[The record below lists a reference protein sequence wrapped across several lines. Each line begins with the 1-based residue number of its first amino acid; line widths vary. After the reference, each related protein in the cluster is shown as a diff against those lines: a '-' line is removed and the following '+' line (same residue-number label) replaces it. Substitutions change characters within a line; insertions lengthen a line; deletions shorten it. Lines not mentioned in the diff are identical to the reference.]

1 MKLTDKVVRT
11 LTPTAKHSFIVYD
24 SGHSDAIAGFGIR
37 VTRRGVKSW
46 IFNFRAR
53 LIGIERRLTIGSA
66 SAWSAE
72 QAREEAK
79 GLRRIVEQGGDP
91 LQERQDERD
100 EPDCNQLFDRYEAE
114 HAPRKRSAASDTMML
129 RQWLRPEL
137 GRMKVRD
144 VTFADID
151 RLHRRITDHR
161 TPIRANRTLALA
173 SKCFSLAIRWQWRET
188 NPCRGVERNHE
199 DPRERFLSAEELE
212 RFIAAL
218 NVSKHP
224 SRNIVKLALL
234 TGARRGEILSMRWRH
249 VDVAVGVWTKPSSHT
264 KSKKNHR
271 VPLSAPARQLLSEM
285 RAEAASAA
293 KAQGRDIPEY
303 VFPSPN
309 GSGAQRELAKFWARL
324 CRDADLRDF
333 RLHDVRHEAA
343 SLMASGGAS
352 LPLIGAILGHASPA
366 TTARYAHLA
375 DEAQRAVV
383 ERVAAAIDAAGV
395 SSRDIVNL
403 QKRKA

>member
-11 LTPTAKHSFIVYD
+11 LSPTEKHSFILYD
-24 SGHSDAIAGFGIR
+24 SSHRDAIPGFGIR

-46 IFNFRAR
+46 IFNFRTR
-53 LIGIERRLTIGSA
+53 VTGLERRLTIGSA
-66 SAWSAE
+66 SAWNAE

-79 GLRRIVEQGGDP
+79 QLRRIVEQGGDP

-100 EPDCNQLFDRYEAE
+100 KPDCNQLFDRYEAE

-137 GRMKVRD
+137 GRIKVRD

-151 RLHRRITDHR
+151 RLHRRITEYG
-161 TPIRANRTLALA
+161 TAIRANRTLALA
-173 SKCFSLAIRWQWRET
+173 SKCFSLSIKWQWRET

-199 DPRERFLSAEELE
+199 DRRERILSADELG
-212 RFIAAL
+212 RFIGTL
-218 NVSKHP
+218 DVSKHP

-234 TGARRGEILSMRWRH
+234 TGARRGEILSMRWRD
-249 VDVAVGVWTKPSSHT
+249 VDLAVGAWTKPSSHT

-293 KAQGRDIPEY
+293 KAQGCDVPEY
-303 VFPSPN
+303 VFPSPR
-309 GSGAQRELAKFWARL
+309 GAGAQRELAKFWARF
-324 CRDADLRDF
+324 CRDADLSNF
-333 RLHDVRHEAA
+333 RLHDLRHEAA
-343 SLMASGGAS
+343 SLMASSGAS

-375 DEAQRAVV
+375 DDPQRAVV
-383 ERVAAAIDAAGV
+383 ERIAAVVEAAGGTRSGNV
-395 SSRDIVNL
+395 VDLPR
-403 QKRKA
+403 R